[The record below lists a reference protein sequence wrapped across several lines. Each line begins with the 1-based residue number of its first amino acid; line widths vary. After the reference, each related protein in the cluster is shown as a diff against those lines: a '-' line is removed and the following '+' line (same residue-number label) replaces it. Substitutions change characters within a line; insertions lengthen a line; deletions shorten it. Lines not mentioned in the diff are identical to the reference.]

1 MSAFEGM
8 VVLMFLAKTSGF
20 VLKEP
25 GAVFA
30 EGQSFATCQRF
41 RDHWGL
47 LEAEF
52 LCRNEW

>member
-30 EGQSFATCQRF
+30 EGQSSDRANLSEIQRPL
-41 RDHWGL
+41 GS
-47 LEAEF
+47 A
-52 LCRNEW
+52 